1 MQLNFSGVSE
11 LLSAF
16 YLTWPVLLAMLL
28 LPTWRWVMALAIASG
43 PFLLLLHPLAFVFCF
58 GLGLLAWSL
67 AWSPTWSPNW
77 SQTGRRS
84 EPIATAPPRAWRH
97 IALWLGANGL
107 ARLLWTTLGLND
119 YERGRLN
126 PSSAVNYM
134 LTETIAQHVLV
145 ALLILT
151 TLLAL
156 WTLRRDPDPSG
167 RAPMLVATL
176 WLTLLTAVWVSGEY
190 ILGIGI
196 VLKSAITVGV
206 GVLGML
212 CVSLMLL
219 GQDGARA
226 RAGGR
231 GSAMAIRLAGAALL
245 TMLLAKSSAWHTGV
259 RGLQDIVA
267 SSDSACIRFAAD
279 APYSLQWPWMAI
291 TDAWSAPVTA
301 LVTRPFVPDADGSGF
316 QPVAMLLKGD
326 GCEVLQATGEARL
339 PADTQISFERLD
351 AAFGPLRPPRRLP
364 R

>member
-1 MQLNFSGVSE
+1 
-11 LLSAF
+11 
-16 YLTWPVLLAMLL
+16 
-28 LPTWRWVMALAIASG
+28 
-43 PFLLLLHPLAFVFCF
+43 
-58 GLGLLAWSL
+58 
-67 AWSPTWSPNW
+67 
-77 SQTGRRS
+77 
-84 EPIATAPPRAWRH
+84 
-97 IALWLGANGL
+97 
-107 ARLLWTTLGLND
+107 
-119 YERGRLN
+119 
-126 PSSAVNYM
+126 M

-176 WLTLLTAVWVSGEY
+176 WLTLLNAVWVSGEY
-190 ILGIGI
+190 MLGTGI

-212 CVSLMLL
+212 SVTLLVL

-226 RAGGR
+226 RACGR
-231 GSAMAIRLAGAALL
+231 GSAMALRLAGAALL

-267 SSDSACIRFAAD
+267 STDSACIRFAAD

-316 QPVAMLLKGD
+316 QPVAMMLKGD
-326 GCEVLQATGEARL
+326 GCEALQATGEARL

-351 AAFGPLRPPRRLP
+351 ATFGPLRPPRRLP